1 MYDVHQDGRP
11 QVYVRA
17 EDWDFAMRTLSFAVR
32 TERPPDS
39 VIPDVQAAIRRID
52 PRLAVSQ
59 VRTMNEIVD
68 EALSQQRLGAVLIG
82 GFALGA
88 LLLAAMGLFG
98 VVSGSV
104 TRRRH
109 ELAMRLVLGADYG
122 RVLRLVL
129 GEGALLVGL
138 GVLIGVP
145 GVYAAGGVIRSVL
158 IGVSPADP
166 LTLFS
171 VAIGLALVAMI
182 ACYLPAR
189 RVLDIDP
196 ARSLRQ

>member
-1 MYDVHQDGRP
+1 
-11 QVYVRA
+11 
-17 EDWDFAMRTLSFAVR
+17 
-32 TERPPDS
+32 
-39 VIPDVQAAIRRID
+39 
-52 PRLAVSQ
+52 
-59 VRTMNEIVD
+59 MNEIVD

-171 VAIGLALVAMI
+171 VAIGLAVVAMI

-196 ARSLRQ
+196 ARSLRL

>member
-1 MYDVHQDGRP
+1 MYDVHQDGRR

-39 VIPDVQAAIRRID
+39 VIPDVQAVIRRID
-52 PRLAVSQ
+52 PRLAMSQ

-138 GVLIGVP
+138 GVTDWRAWRVRRGRRDPQRADRRLACGSADALLGRHRTRGRRHDCLLP
-145 GVYAAGGVIRSVL
+145 AGAAGAG
-158 IGVSPADP
+158 
-166 LTLFS
+166 
-171 VAIGLALVAMI
+171 
-182 ACYLPAR
+182 
-189 RVLDIDP
+189 IDP
-196 ARSLRQ
+196 ARSLRL

>member
-1 MYDVHQDGRP
+1 M
-11 QVYVRA
+11 
-17 EDWDFAMRTLSFAVR
+17 
-32 TERPPDS
+32 
-39 VIPDVQAAIRRID
+39 IPDVQAMIRRID
-52 PRLAVSQ
+52 PRLTVTQ
-59 VRTMNEIVD
+59 VRTMNEIIA
-68 EALSQQRLGAVLIG
+68 EGLSQQRLGAVLIG

-98 VVSGSV
+98 IVSGSV

-138 GVLIGVP
+138 GVLIGLP
-145 GVYAAGGVIRSVL
+145 GVYAVGTVIRSVL
-158 IGVSPADP
+158 VGVSPSDP
-166 LTLFS
+166 LTLAG
-171 VAIGLALVAMI
+171 VAVGLTIVAMV
-182 ACYLPAR
+182 ACYVPAR

>member
-1 MYDVHQDGRP
+1 
-11 QVYVRA
+11 
-17 EDWDFAMRTLSFAVR
+17 MRRV
-32 TERPPDS
+32 
-39 VIPDVQAAIRRID
+39 D

-68 EALSQQRLGAVLIG
+68 ESLSQQRLGAVLIG

-145 GVYAAGGVIRSVL
+145 GVYAAGGLIRSVL
-158 IGVSPADP
+158 VGISPSDP
-166 LTLFS
+166 VTLVT
-171 VAIGLALVAMI
+171 VAVGLALVALA
-182 ACYLPAR
+182 ACYIPAR
-189 RVLDIDP
+189 RVLEIDP
-196 ARSLRQ
+196 ARSLRL